1 MVILGYG
8 LYFSS
13 ACRRAVLPS
22 RSATRS
28 HSAKR
33 KDFAALRSVLVT
45 RKSVSGVISR
55 ISCAVW
61 RGGGGHETE
70 RGNETGH
77 SSSPAWLSVFRLLS
91 RGFSHLP
98 PRAHPPGPRLCL
110 FFGFLF
116 PLFYRLVNLQS
127 LPLRRMMDL
136 QGLLI

>member
-22 RSATRS
+22 RSATWS

-61 RGGGGHETE
+61 RGGGGHEME

-77 SSSPAWLSVFRLLS
+77 SSFPAWLSVFRLLS
-91 RGFSHLP
+91 RGFSHLSALP
-98 PRAHPPGPRLCL
+98 ALASVFSL
-110 FFGFLF
+110 FFFFLF
-116 PLFYRLVNLQS
+116 FIVWSIYNRS
-127 LPLRRMMDL
+127 RFDE
-136 QGLLI
+136 